1 MEKDVTQQQ
10 GRITDNLARIIQ
22 IVQVEG
28 RSGELRVG
36 RGEGINAEIGSIGF
50 TNGQIVFAQIG
61 SYMGPDALNILINW
75 GKCVFVFIP
84 HLTTGPL
91 QRQTGPIQSQRETS
105 PIVPQMRQ
113 LSPPQTDQ
121 PNAAS
126 ANSAVPLTAVPRA
139 TMSVMKAI
147 GIIEKAGLPRLYRQV
162 ILAIDGRQAVGELIR
177 SINCTPEEMSQIL
190 QTLEELT
197 IIRVVR

>member
-10 GRITDNLARIIQ
+10 GRIADNLARIIQ
-22 IVQVEG
+22 IIQVEG
-28 RSGELRVG
+28 RTGELRVR

-61 SYMGPDALNILINW
+61 SYMGPDALNILIGW

-84 HLTTGPL
+84 HLTTGSL
-91 QRQTGPIQSQRETS
+91 QQQTGPIQRQRETS
-105 PIVPQMRQ
+105 PVIPQLRQ
-113 LSPPQTDQ
+113 SASQQGEQ
-121 PNAAS
+121 PDVANANNAF
-126 ANSAVPLTAVPRA
+126 PLTAVPRA

-162 ILAIDGRQAVGELIR
+162 ILAIDGRQAVGELVR
-177 SINCTPEEMSQIL
+177 SVNCTPEEMSQIL